1 MKECL
6 SLRPGVGIISGNNNY
21 FIRTPNGNYKLQ
33 CNKEKIEEIETAI
46 DEIAK
51 NKSVELTPIIKMLK
65 VIVVAYKKENNNSKN
80 YEKTLDFYFYPIN
93 SLGRLLNR
101 DKLNASNEQRG

>member
-65 VIVVAYKKENNNSKN
+65 VIGVAYKKENNNSADCK
-80 YEKTLDFYFYPIN
+80 I
-93 SLGRLLNR
+93 
-101 DKLNASNEQRG
+101 KLNTSFKY